1 MYPITVVYAYGT
13 MSLPFKLYRLQQI
26 DTQHDRVFLRMEEI
40 KTLRQKDE
48 SLMVAIDKH
57 TQTNANIQRLN
68 KELKKA
74 EGSVRDQR
82 IKIETSEAAL
92 YGGKIR
98 NPKELQDL
106 QQEILSLKNYLG
118 VLEERELELM
128 LELEDADKA
137 NAETTAILSLE
148 TSRHE
153 RTQLDLDEEEGNL
166 KIELT
171 HLTDE
176 RQAAQAA
183 FAPDEISLYESL
195 RKQRRGVAVAR
206 VVNKACSAC
215 GSTLNAALLQA
226 AYSPGQISRCESC
239 GRILYGG

>member
-1 MYPITVVYAYGT
+1 

-26 DTQHDRVFLRMEEI
+26 DTQHDRVNARIEEI
-40 KTLRQKDE
+40 GKLCQVDE
-48 SLMVAIDKH
+48 NLSAAIESHGK
-57 TQTNANIQRLN
+57 TNAELQRLN

-74 EGSVRDQR
+74 EENVREQR

-106 QQEILSLKNYLG
+106 QLEIASLKKYMS
-118 VLEERELELM
+118 VLEERQLELM
-128 LELEDADKA
+128 LEIEDAEKA
-137 NAETTAILSLE
+137 NFESSSILSKE
-148 TSRHE
+148 TNRHD
-153 RTQLDLDEEEGNL
+153 RTLLDLQEEESNL
-166 KIELT
+166 KNDLT
-171 HLTDE
+171 HLSDE

-183 FAPDEISLYESL
+183 FSPEEIHLYESL
-195 RKQRRGVAVAR
+195 RKNRRGVAVAK

-215 GSTLNAALLQA
+215 GSTLSASLLQA